1 MKKKGKRKM
10 IINDKYSLESVDTLN
25 IVLYEHGV
33 VKDKKSKNFGKPTKT
48 TVGYFPNVEK
58 ALNFLI
64 DKEINGTGLK
74 DLKLIVSA
82 IKDVKEMV
90 KGVVFNE

>member
-1 MKKKGKRKM
+1 MKKKM

-25 IVLYEHGV
+25 VVLYEHGT
-33 VKDKKSKNFGKPTKT
+33 VKDKKSKNFGNETKNA
-48 TVGYFPNVEK
+48 VGYFPNVEK

-74 DLKLIVSA
+74 DLKLIVKA
-82 IKDVKEMV
+82 IKEVKEIV
-90 KGVVFNE
+90 KGVAKSE